1 MVCDGTLGDPRMELS
16 LSAAARATSHSK
28 STIGRAIKSGKLSAR
43 RNDTGGYL
51 IDASELARAFDWDPS
66 GPVPWNVKAPPD
78 PVAAP
83 PGAGPGAAPGALA
96 VLETKV
102 ALLEQAL
109 DREREA
115 LAHECETT
123 ADLRG
128 RLDRADE
135 RVRALL
141 AQSPAVPTPP
151 PAPARGLLARLL
163 GRR

>member
-1 MVCDGTLGDPRMELS
+1 MELS
-16 LSAAARATSHSK
+16 LSAAARATGHSK
-28 STIGRAIKSGKLSAR
+28 STIGRSIESGKLSAR
-43 RNDTGGYL
+43 RNDAGGYL

-66 GPVPWNVKAPPD
+66 GPVPRNVTAPPD

-83 PGAGPGAAPGALA
+83 SGASPSAASGALA

-115 LAHECETT
+115 LAHERETT
-123 ADLRG
+123 ADLRQ

-141 AQSPAVPTPP
+141 VQAPPAPVPTPAP
-151 PAPARGLLARLL
+151 TPARGLLTRLL
-163 GRR
+163 GR

>member
-1 MVCDGTLGDPRMELS
+1 MELS
-16 LSAAARATSHSK
+16 LSAAARATGHSK
-28 STIGRAIKSGKLSAR
+28 STIGRAVKSGKLSAR
-43 RNDTGGYL
+43 RNDAGGYL
-51 IDASELARAFDWDPS
+51 IDASELARAFDWNPDA
-66 GPVPWNVKAPPD
+66 PVAWNVTAPLD

-83 PGAGPGAAPGALA
+83 PGAASGTLA

-115 LAHECETT
+115 LAHERETT
-123 ADLRG
+123 ADLRQ
-128 RLDRADE
+128 RLDRSDE

-141 AQSPAVPTPP
+141 SQAAPTPSPA

-163 GRR
+163 GR

>member
-1 MVCDGTLGDPRMELS
+1 MELS

-43 RNDTGGYL
+43 RNDAGGYL
-51 IDASELARAFDWDPS
+51 IDASELARAFNWDPS
-66 GPVPWNVKAPPD
+66 GPVPWNVTALPD

-83 PGAGPGAAPGALA
+83 LGASPGAAPGALA

-115 LAHECETT
+115 LVHERETT
-123 ADLRG
+123 IDLRQ

-141 AQSPAVPTPP
+141 AQAPLA

-163 GRR
+163 GRSRASIDDPLRP